1 MDRDDKIFA
10 IVMVSAIASF
20 SIFTGAAVVAAIVAI
35 DCDTKGQFRYESAFL
50 KRPVSIECKGKVK

>member
-20 SIFTGAAVVAAIVAI
+20 SIFTGAAVVAAIVAT
-35 DCDTKGQFRYESAFL
+35 DCEGKGEFYYESAYL
-50 KRPVSIECKGKVK
+50 KRPVSIECKAKVK